1 MATVPPSEPNR
12 VDPLTAPNIRPP
24 MPEPSSPEP
33 PETEPLP
40 PDIDEPDRCPE
51 ETRAPNED
59 GYSTGSLA
67 AARSWM
73 TSSSAVWL
81 KSA

>member
-1 MATVPPSEPNR
+1 MATVPLSEPNR

-24 MPEPSSPEP
+24 TPEPSSPEP

-51 ETRAPNED
+51 ETPCPE
-59 GYSTGSLA
+59 
-67 AARSWM
+67 
-73 TSSSAVWL
+73 
-81 KSA
+81 

>member
-24 MPEPSSPEP
+24 TLELSSPEP

-51 ETRAPNED
+51 ETPCPE
-59 GYSTGSLA
+59 
-67 AARSWM
+67 
-73 TSSSAVWL
+73 
-81 KSA
+81 